1 MISLSIHTFHGRH
14 VHIQSRLTKFY
25 KKDKET
31 LFRLVISY
39 HQMADSTSPVWKRG
53 ALIGLGA
60 LAIVLSILVLIHPG
74 MTVVSIVYLA
84 GIVLIIVGIERII
97 TGIFVKNKSRWGTV
111 GLGILA
117 LIFGSIAVGYPVHA
131 AVFVIIMLGI
141 GLLFAGISH
150 VVNGLG
156 NKESPGWARGF
167 SIGAGALAIVL
178 SFLIMA
184 SPYAGAVFV
193 SLFLG
198 IALLIIGI
206 EIIAVGWTGRRM
218 QLTPTGVR
226 KWGV

>member
-1 MISLSIHTFHGRH
+1 
-14 VHIQSRLTKFY
+14 
-25 KKDKET
+25 
-31 LFRLVISY
+31 
-39 HQMADSTSPVWKRG
+39 MADSNSPGWKRG
-53 ALIGLGA
+53 ALIGLGV
-60 LAIVLSILVLIHPG
+60 LAIVLSILVLVHPG

-97 TGIFVKNKSRWGTV
+97 SGIFVANKSRWGTV
-111 GLGILA
+111 GLGVLA

-131 AVFVIIMLGI
+131 AVFVIIILGV

-150 VVNGLG
+150 VVNGIG

-167 SIGAGALAIVL
+167 SIGAGALAIAL
-178 SFLIMA
+178 SFLVIA

-206 EIIAVGWTGRRM
+206 EVIAVGWSGKKM